1 MALQVLMV
9 DDLVVSRIPHSFFKM
24 MTKLLS
30 LDTIAIMSP
39 ASIITSNKTPQVV
52 QPVLE
57 MADLTLISGIS

>member
-39 ASIITSNKTPQVV
+39 ASIITSNKIPQVV